1 MAKRSRGAA
10 RPGQR
15 RPANRPPQR
24 FQAARPAAPATSRAT
39 GLTADEE
46 ARAAEIEAQMIAEER
61 ASDDARARSRDRGRV
76 GADIV
81 RGRTRDGSLL
91 ATRAAEEYTYV
102 VRDVRRIVQVG
113 GGLMVVMLLVWLVL
127 EVVKP
132 F

>member
-1 MAKRSRGAA
+1 MAKRSRGA

-24 FQAARPAAPATSRAT
+24 SQAPRAAAPTTSRAA
-39 GLTADEE
+39 GLTAEEE
-46 ARAAEIEAQMIAEER
+46 ARAAELEARMVAEER
-61 ASDDARARSRDRGRV
+61 AADDARGRSRDRGPSAIDT
-76 GADIV
+76 GL
-81 RGRTRDGSLL
+81 RGRAREGSLL

-113 GGLMVVMLLVWLVL
+113 GGLMIVLLVLWLL
-127 EVVKP
+127 IEVVKP